1 MSYGVR
7 MVCKGGMQSGGE
19 DGVQKGY
26 AEWWCEWCVGVYVER
41 GVGGV
46 SMWDGRC

>member
-7 MVCKGGMQSGGE
+7 MVYKGGVQSGGE

-26 AEWWCEWCVGVYVER
+26 AEWW
-41 GVGGV
+41 
-46 SMWDGRC
+46 

>member
-1 MSYGVR
+1 

-19 DGVQKGY
+19 DGLQRGC
-26 AEWWCEWCVGVYVER
+26 AER

-46 SMWDGRC
+46 SGGMQSGVQMGYAERGVGGV